1 MRPDRTRRRRTR
13 KVVRPGGMAA
23 VAIVTPEHYSI
34 GVFGLAEKLDL
45 HGPFWDWAGG
55 LEWTA
60 HLQPA
65 GETPRQGQADQGGPD
80 TRATR

>member
-1 MRPDRTRRRRTR
+1 MRHAFDADRIAAIDNTTR
-13 KVVRPGGMAA
+13 VA
-23 VAIVTPEHYSI
+23 VEVL
-34 GVFGLAEKLDL
+34 GLLAEKLDL